1 MHIMQL
7 SIPGVFSS
15 LFIVIITRSTSNMNF
30 TELWFKGICNVIS
43 QQQLK
48 FNYHEIRD
56 YCTMMSDMISEDNF
70 RKINEYTD
78 GWISLIYIIL
88 MGLEKGIPVGMSS
101 FIDELIEK
109 AMFNAYESQIQN
121 FLLDLSIMNSF
132 TADQALFVTQEKKL
146 LKY

>member
-1 MHIMQL
+1 M
-7 SIPGVFSS
+7 
-15 LFIVIITRSTSNMNF
+15 
-30 TELWFKGICNVIS
+30 IS